1 MNGYPN
7 KKLEVLKKE
16 MVNLKMSSQA
26 PPKIIDTTLQKTTK
40 DYQKRQVSDMKWG
53 QHIKTFY
60 KSTRIYGYNH
70 ADSMRHIGRVYQS
83 GR

>member
-1 MNGYPN
+1 MVTYINYIE
-7 KKLEVLKKE
+7 LLKKE

-26 PPKIIDTTLQKTTK
+26 PPKIIDTTLQNTTK
-40 DYQKRQVSDMKWG
+40 AYQTRQVSDMKWG

-60 KSTRIYGYNH
+60 KSTRIYGYSH